1 MARSCDI
8 QAGFATTHRSI
19 LVEQL
24 PRLPTGHSRAMVT
37 SYQMQTLLRWT
48 SVVVGLSMVAG
59 TLLSLSR
66 NPHWFV
72 RGWDF
77 PRVQIALLGAGAGT
91 IYSWCCSVGALHDKL
106 FLSAVFAC
114 VIWQVAR
121 IFPYT
126 PLAPV
131 RVQRSRRSPAEL
143 TRLRI
148 LISNVQMENTAHER
162 LINLVRDTEPDV
174 LLAVE
179 TDGRWVRALEPLEK
193 DYPCV
198 VRQPQDNWFGM
209 VLFSKLPLVEWK
221 VEFLVQDDIPSVYA
235 VLELA
240 GERVVLRG
248 LHPRPPEPIRD
259 QDSTPRDA
267 ELVLVGRWVG
277 KQKGAPTIVAGDLND
292 VAWSSTT
299 QLFLRL
305 SGLLD
310 PRVGR
315 GFFSSYN
322 ARNPLVRW
330 PLDHLF
336 HSSHFRLVEIRRC
349 EDIGSDHFPVLVEL
363 SYEPDAPV
371 EQPAAQADAGDHEE
385 AGERLEAQADARE
398 TGEDRPS
405 SP

>member
-1 MARSCDI
+1 
-8 QAGFATTHRSI
+8 
-19 LVEQL
+19 
-24 PRLPTGHSRAMVT
+24 MVT

-106 FLSAVFAC
+106 FLGAVFAC

-193 DYPCV
+193 DYPYV

-371 EQPAAQADAGDHEE
+371 EQPAAQADAGDYEE